1 MNQSNKC
8 REQLAEMFLHCL
20 EEEKLPWHAVWDT
33 SPQQNAI
40 SGKAYHGINAFT
52 LTLAAWTRG
61 CEDPRWCTFEQGKK
75 AGWHLKKGSKGV
87 PIEFWSLMH
96 RKTHQVVDFKTAQ
109 EAIQKGEAV
118 RDDYRYYCR
127 VYHVFNG
134 GDFEGIPEYRPESRG
149 KPDLD
154 QIRSHRDTLLRNMK
168 VNFQGDGSD
177 CHYSPR
183 TDTITMPPESA
194 FHDTY
199 GYVCSFLHEAG
210 HATGHESR
218 LNRPMGSTKEEYAIE
233 ELRAEIASA
242 MTAQQ
247 LGIPLT
253 AQQRQEQ
260 MDLHKAYVQSWV
272 AAIRNAPQELFKA
285 IQDAGKITDY
295 LMEKGEYLSAAPEQ
309 RAAEGKPQNAPAP
322 EERVF
327 SIQRRL
333 DNSVIVELDGKQH
346 LLEGRTYHVD
356 FRDMADDFLSSFVSQ
371 NLSSLEE
378 KDALPHPVGRIDY
391 LALSGQ
397 VQESVEY
404 VDPLKFV
411 ADVKEEN
418 FYGVPMVLVLYRD
431 KDGQTISRDFIRDLD
446 PPPKGFRIEDYTGLP
461 REEKQAVHRWT
472 KVPSGPSKHEKAENQ
487 PKQEAPKAAVADQ
500 TAPQRSSGPSHSRGK
515 GGNGQVAQ
523 AIKQH
528 FDVLEYAQEVYG
540 LHFKERYG
548 EYQCIEHDSLWI
560 DPVKNLWNRYS
571 RQVGGSVID
580 LVMHMDGLSKTEAIS
595 RLRKEMGKHSVYR
608 PSKYT
613 PLASVQSQKRQQEF
627 VLPES
632 AKPAQRVFQYL
643 EKSRRIHPKVI
654 SEMLNANLLYQE
666 AAHSNCVFAS
676 PDYDGVIKNC
686 STRASNDTRFFKESG
701 EKLGWMVNPHQRAL
715 FVCEAPIDA
724 MSIMSLLQYGG
735 KDFMDYSYYAQCG
748 MPRKG
753 SLGYHLEH
761 NPEVQTIYLC
771 YDNDEAGRVFTERA
785 KKELQEA
792 GFTGKLV
799 VKSPVAKDF
808 NDDLKA
814 LLAHRQPVQPPAEME
829 GTLCMKP

>member
-1 MNQSNKC
+1 MSQSNKC

-33 SPQQNAI
+33 SPQQNAV
-40 SGKAYHGINAFT
+40 SGKSYRGINAFT
-52 LTLAAWTRG
+52 LTLAAWIRG

-96 RKTHQVVDFKTAQ
+96 WKTHQVVDFKTAQ
-109 EAIQKGEAV
+109 EAIQKGEALKE
-118 RDDYRYYCR
+118 DYRYYCR

-134 GDFEGIPEYRPESRG
+134 GDFEGIPEYRLENRN
-149 KPDLD
+149 KPDLH

-168 VNFQGDGSD
+168 VNFQGDGSS
-177 CHYSPR
+177 CYYSPQ
-183 TDTITMPPESA
+183 TDTITMPPEGA

-218 LNRPMGSTKEEYAIE
+218 LNRTFGTTEEEYAIE

-253 AQQRQEQ
+253 AQQRQEHL
-260 MDLHKAYVQSWV
+260 DSHKAYVQSWA

-295 LMEKGEYLSAAPEQ
+295 LIEKGEYLSAVPEQ
-309 RAAEGKPQNAPAP
+309 MAVEGDSRNAPAP
-322 EERVF
+322 EERAF

-333 DNSVIVELDGKQH
+333 DNRVVVELDGKQH
-346 LLEGRTYHVD
+346 LLEGRMYQVD
-356 FRDMADDFLSSFVSQ
+356 FRDMSENILNAFVSQ
-371 NLSSLEE
+371 HLPALKET
-378 KDALPHPVGRIDY
+378 DAPHHT
-391 LALSGQ
+391 ALKS
-397 VQESVEY
+397 
-404 VDPLKFV
+404 
-411 ADVKEEN
+411 
-418 FYGVPMVLVLYRD
+418 
-431 KDGQTISRDFIRDLD
+431 
-446 PPPKGFRIEDYTGLP
+446 
-461 REEKQAVHRWT
+461 
-472 KVPSGPSKHEKAENQ
+472 Q
-487 PKQEAPKAAVADQ
+487 PEQEALRAAVADW
-500 TAPQRSSGPSHSRGK
+500 TACQRSSGPSRPRGK

-580 LVMHMDGLSKTEAIS
+580 LVMHMDDLSNTEAIS
-595 RLRKEMGKHSVYR
+595 RLRREMGKYSVYK
-608 PSKYT
+608 PGKYA
-613 PLASVQSQKRQQEF
+613 PLALAQSQKRQQKF
-627 VLPES
+627 VLPEDARS
-632 AKPAQRVFQYL
+632 AKRVFQYL
-643 EKSRRIHPKVI
+643 KKSRCIHPQVI
-654 SEMLNANLLYQE
+654 SKMLNAKLLYQE
-666 AAHSNCVFAS
+666 MVHFNCVFVS

-686 STRASNDTRFFKESG
+686 SMRASNDTRFFKESG
-701 EKLGWMVNPHQRAL
+701 EKLGWIVNPHQRAL

-761 NPEVQTIYLC
+761 NPEVQTVYLC

-829 GTLCMKP
+829 GMLCMKP

>member
-1 MNQSNKC
+1 MSQSNKC

-33 SPQQNAI
+33 SPQQNAV
-40 SGKAYHGINAFT
+40 SGKSYRGINAFT
-52 LTLAAWTRG
+52 LTLAAWIRG

-96 RKTHQVVDFKTAQ
+96 CKTHQVVDFKTAQ
-109 EAIQKGEAV
+109 EAIQKGEALKE
-118 RDDYRYYCR
+118 DYRYYCR

-134 GDFEGIPEYRPESRG
+134 GDFEGIPEYRLENRN
-149 KPDLD
+149 KPDLH

-168 VNFQGDGSD
+168 VNFQGDGSS
-177 CHYSPR
+177 CYYSPQ
-183 TDTITMPPESA
+183 TDTITMPPEGA

-218 LNRPMGSTKEEYAIE
+218 LNRTFGTTEEEYAIE

-253 AQQRQEQ
+253 AQQRQEHL
-260 MDLHKAYVQSWV
+260 DSHKAYVQSWG

-295 LMEKGEYLSAAPEQ
+295 LIEKGEYLSAVPEQ
-309 RAAEGKPQNAPAP
+309 MAVEGDSRNAPAP
-322 EERVF
+322 EERAF

-333 DNSVIVELDGKQH
+333 DNSVVVELDGKQH
-346 LLEGRTYHVD
+346 LLEGRMYQID
-356 FRDMADDFLSSFVSQ
+356 FRDMSENILNAFVSQ
-371 NLSSLEE
+371 HLPALKET
-378 KDALPHPVGRIDY
+378 DAPHHT
-391 LALSGQ
+391 ALKS
-397 VQESVEY
+397 
-404 VDPLKFV
+404 
-411 ADVKEEN
+411 
-418 FYGVPMVLVLYRD
+418 
-431 KDGQTISRDFIRDLD
+431 
-446 PPPKGFRIEDYTGLP
+446 
-461 REEKQAVHRWT
+461 
-472 KVPSGPSKHEKAENQ
+472 Q
-487 PKQEAPKAAVADQ
+487 PEQEAPRAAVADW
-500 TAPQRSSGPSHSRGK
+500 TACQRSSGPSRPRGK

-580 LVMHMDGLSKTEAIS
+580 LVMHMDDLSNTEAIS
-595 RLRKEMGKHSVYR
+595 RLRREMGKYSVYK
-608 PSKYT
+608 PGKYA
-613 PLASVQSQKRQQEF
+613 PLALAQSQKRQQKF
-627 VLPES
+627 VLPEDARS
-632 AKPAQRVFQYL
+632 AKRVFQYL
-643 EKSRRIHPKVI
+643 KKSRCIHPQVI
-654 SEMLNANLLYQE
+654 SKMLNAKLLYQE
-666 AAHSNCVFAS
+666 MVHFNCVFVS

-686 STRASNDTRFFKESG
+686 SMRAANDTRFFKESG
-701 EKLGWMVNPHQRAL
+701 EKLGWIVNPHQSAL

-753 SLGYHLEH
+753 SLGYHLKH
-761 NPEVQTIYLC
+761 NPEVQTVYLC
-771 YDNDEAGRVFTERA
+771 YDNDEAGRAFTEGA

-814 LLAHRQPVQPPAEME
+814 LLAHRQLVQPPVEME
-829 GTLCMKP
+829 GMLCMKP